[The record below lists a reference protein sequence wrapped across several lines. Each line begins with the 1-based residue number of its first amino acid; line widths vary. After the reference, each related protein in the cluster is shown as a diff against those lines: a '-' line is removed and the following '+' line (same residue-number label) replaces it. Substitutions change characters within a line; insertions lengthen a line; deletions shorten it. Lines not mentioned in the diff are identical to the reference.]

1 MISAAI
7 VDNPPKIYAQ
17 FNSTVRWMILNK
29 LFLCLHSSTH
39 FPPPP
44 PPPSSPSSSS
54 IIIEDIITLTIL
66 LTFLKFLWSEK
77 ENKITVTIFPF
88 SPAAVDCFNCQLHLL

>member
-7 VDNPPKIYAQ
+7 VDNHPKIYAQ
-17 FNSTVRWMILNK
+17 FSSTVRWMILNK

-44 PPPSSPSSSS
+44 SSS
-54 IIIEDIITLTIL
+54 IIIEDIITLTML

-77 ENKITVTIFPF
+77 EKKNTLTIFPF
-88 SPAAVDCFNCQLHLL
+88 SLAAVNCFNCQLHLL

>member
-7 VDNPPKIYAQ
+7 VDNHPKIYAQ
-17 FNSTVRWMILNK
+17 FSSTVRWMILNK
-29 LFLCLHSSTH
+29 LFLCLHSSTQ
-39 FPPPP
+39 FPPP
-44 PPPSSPSSSS
+44 SSS

-77 ENKITVTIFPF
+77 EKKTIFPF
-88 SPAAVDCFNCQLHLL
+88 SLAAVNCFNCQLHLL